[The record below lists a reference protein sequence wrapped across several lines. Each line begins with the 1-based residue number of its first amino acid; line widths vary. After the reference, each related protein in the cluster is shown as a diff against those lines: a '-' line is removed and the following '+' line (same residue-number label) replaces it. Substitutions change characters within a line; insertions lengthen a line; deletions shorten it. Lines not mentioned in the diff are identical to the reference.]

1 MIDLDALKSVQERI
15 EAAKARGNREQDPP
29 VQIVAI
35 TKTFPTSA
43 IESAYKAGI
52 KNIGENRIQEAAQKF
67 PHLAELPRLTK
78 RLVGHL
84 QSNKVGKAVDLFD
97 AIDSIDS
104 LKLAHRLNRLMT
116 EPHSNYE
123 SLLQVNTGQDSAK
136 HGFHPEKIETLLEV
150 LELKNLGVKGL
161 MTIGVFTSDET
172 TIRKTFKKL
181 RQLKER
187 LNKYLPEESQLTEL
201 SMGMSSNYE
210 MAVEEGATMVR
221 IGTALFGE
229 RQR

>member
-15 EAAKARGNREQDPP
+15 GAAKARASREQDPP

-35 TKTFPTSA
+35 TKTFPTLA
-43 IESAYKAGI
+43 IESAHKAGI
-52 KNIGENRIQEAAQKF
+52 KNIGENRIQEASQKF

-78 RLVGHL
+78 RFVGHL
-84 QSNKVGKAVDLFD
+84 QSNKMGKAVDLFD

-104 LKLAHRLNRLMT
+104 LKLARRLSTLLTETHR
-116 EPHSNYE
+116 NYE

-136 HGFHPEKIETLLEV
+136 HGFHAEKIRVLLEA

-161 MTIGVFTSDET
+161 MTIGAFTSDET
-172 TIRKTFKKL
+172 TTRKMFQKL

-187 LNKYLPEESQLTEL
+187 LNEHLSEEDQLTEL
-201 SMGMSSNYE
+201 SMGMSSDYE
-210 MAVEEGATMVR
+210 IAVEEGATMLR

-229 RQR
+229 RK

>member
-1 MIDLDALKSVQERI
+1 VIDLDALKSVQERI
-15 EAAKARGNREQDPP
+15 EAARARANREHEAP

-35 TKTFPTSA
+35 TKTFPASA
-43 IESAYKAGI
+43 IESAYSAGI
-52 KNIGENRIQEAAQKF
+52 ENIGENRIQEASQKF

-84 QSNKVGKAVDLFD
+84 QSNKAGKAVDLFD
-97 AIDSIDS
+97 SIDSIDS
-104 LKLAHRLNRLMT
+104 LKLARRLSMLMA

-136 HGFHPEKIETLLEV
+136 HGFHPENIETLLEA

-161 MTIGVFTSDET
+161 MTIGVFTRDET
-172 TIRKTFKKL
+172 TTRKTFQKL
-181 RQLKER
+181 RQIKGR
-187 LNKYLPEESQLTEL
+187 LNKHLPEEDQLTEL
-201 SMGMSSNYE
+201 SMGMSSDYE
-210 MAVEEGATMVR
+210 IAVEEGSTMLR

-229 RQR
+229 RKR

>member
-1 MIDLDALKSVQERI
+1 VINPGALKSVQERI
-15 EAAKARGNREQDPP
+15 EAAKARANREQDLP

-35 TKTFPTSA
+35 TKTFPASA
-43 IESAYKAGI
+43 IESAHKAGI
-52 KNIGENRIQEAAQKF
+52 KNIGENRIQEASQKF
-67 PHLAELPRLTK
+67 PNLPGLPQLKK

-84 QSNKVGKAVDLFD
+84 QTNKASKAIKLFD

-104 LKLAHRLNRLMT
+104 LKLARRLSMLVAET
-116 EPHSNYE
+116 HSNYE

-136 HGFHPEKIETLLEV
+136 HGFHPEKIRILFEA

-161 MTIGVFTSDET
+161 MTIGTFTKDET
-172 TIRKTFKKL
+172 TTRKTFQKL

-187 LNKYLPEESQLTEL
+187 LNESLPEEDQLTEL
-201 SMGMSSNYE
+201 SMGMSSDYE
-210 MAVEEGATMVR
+210 IAVEEGATMLR

-229 RQR
+229 RKP

>member
-136 HGFHPEKIETLLEV
+136 HGFHPEKIETLLEA

>member
-187 LNKYLPEESQLTEL
+187 LNKHRPEESQLTEL

>member
-1 MIDLDALKSVQERI
+1 VIDLDALKSVQERI
-15 EAAKARGNREQDPP
+15 EAAKARSNREQDPP

-172 TIRKTFKKL
+172 TTRKTFKKL

-187 LNKYLPEESQLTEL
+187 LNKYLSEESQLTEL

-229 RQR
+229 RQ

>member
-15 EAAKARGNREQDPP
+15 EAAKARSNREQDPP

-123 SLLQVNTGQDSAK
+123 SLLQVNTGQESAK

-172 TIRKTFKKL
+172 TTRKTFKKL

-187 LNKYLPEESQLTEL
+187 LNKYLSEESQLTEL

-210 MAVEEGATMVR
+210 IAVEEGATMVR

>member
-15 EAAKARGNREQDPP
+15 EAAKARSNREQDPP

-104 LKLAHRLNRLMT
+104 LKLARRLNRLMM
-116 EPHSNYE
+116 EPHSKYE

-136 HGFHPEKIETLLEV
+136 HGFHPEKIETLLEA

-161 MTIGVFTSDET
+161 MTIGTLTNDET
-172 TIRKTFKKL
+172 TVRKTFQKL
-181 RQLKER
+181 KQLKER
-187 LNKYLPEESQLTEL
+187 LNKHLSKESQLTEL

>member
-1 MIDLDALKSVQERI
+1 MINLDAFKSVQERI
-15 EAAKARGNREQDPP
+15 EVARELTNREHDPP

-35 TKTFPTSA
+35 TKTFPASA
-43 IESAYKAGI
+43 IESAHRAGI
-52 KNIGENRIQEAAQKF
+52 KNIGENRIQESSQKF
-67 PHLAELPRLTK
+67 PHLPDLPRLKK

-84 QSNKVGKAVDLFD
+84 QSNKASKAIKLFD

-104 LKLAHRLNRLMT
+104 LKLARRLSVLLAENYN
-116 EPHSNYE
+116 NYE
-123 SLLQVNTGQDSAK
+123 SLLQVNIGRDPTK
-136 HGFHPEKIETLLEV
+136 HGFQPGKIDTLLEV
-150 LELKNLGVKGL
+150 LELKNLSVKGL
-161 MTIGVFTSDET
+161 MTIGELTTNET
-172 TIRKTFKKL
+172 TIRKTFQKL

-187 LNKYLPEESQLTEL
+187 LNTHLPEEGQLTEL
-201 SMGMSSNYE
+201 SMGMSSDYE

>member
-1 MIDLDALKSVQERI
+1 MIDLDALKSVQERL

-104 LKLAHRLNRLMT
+104 LKLAHRLNRLMA

-136 HGFHPEKIETLLEV
+136 HGFHPEKIETLLEA

-187 LNKYLPEESQLTEL
+187 LNKHRPEESQLTEL

>member
-1 MIDLDALKSVQERI
+1 MINQDALKSVQERI
-15 EAAKARGNREQDPP
+15 EAARARANRENDPP

-35 TKTFPTSA
+35 TKTFPASA
-43 IESAYKAGI
+43 IESAHRAGI
-52 KNIGENRIQEAAQKF
+52 ENIGENRIQEASQKF
-67 PHLAELPRLTK
+67 PHLTDLPGLTK

-84 QSNKVGKAVDLFD
+84 QSNKAGKAIDLFD

-104 LKLAHRLNRLMT
+104 VKLARRLSMLMAET
-116 EPHSNYE
+116 DSNYE

-136 HGFHPEKIETLLEV
+136 HGFHPENLETLLEA

-172 TIRKTFKKL
+172 TTRKTFQKL
-181 RQLKER
+181 RQIKER
-187 LNKYLPEESQLTEL
+187 LNRHLPEEDQLTEL
-201 SMGMSSNYE
+201 SMGMSSDYE
-210 MAVEEGATMVR
+210 IAVEEGATMLR

-229 RQR
+229 REQ

>member
-1 MIDLDALKSVQERI
+1 VINLDAFKSVQERI
-15 EAAKARGNREQDPP
+15 EVARELANREHDPP

-35 TKTFPTSA
+35 TKTFPASA
-43 IESAYKAGI
+43 IESAHRAGI
-52 KNIGENRIQEAAQKF
+52 KNIGENRIQESSQKF
-67 PHLAELPRLTK
+67 PHLPDLPQLKK

-84 QSNKVGKAVDLFD
+84 QSNKASKAIKLFD

-104 LKLAHRLNRLMT
+104 LKLARRLSVLLAENCN
-116 EPHSNYE
+116 NYE
-123 SLLQVNTGQDSAK
+123 SLLQVNIGQDPTK
-136 HGFHPEKIETLLEV
+136 HGFQLGKIDTLLEV

-161 MTIGVFTSDET
+161 MTIGELTTNET
-172 TIRKTFKKL
+172 TIRKTFQKL

-187 LNKYLPEESQLTEL
+187 LNTQLPEEDQLTEL
-201 SMGMSSNYE
+201 SMGMSSDYE

-221 IGTALFGE
+221 IGTVLFGE

>member
-1 MIDLDALKSVQERI
+1 MINLDALKSVQERI
-15 EAAKARGNREQDPP
+15 EVARALANREHEPP

-35 TKTFPTSA
+35 TKTFPASA
-43 IESAYKAGI
+43 IESAHRAGI
-52 KNIGENRIQEAAQKF
+52 KNIGENRIQEASQKF
-67 PHLAELPRLTK
+67 PNLPDLPRLKK

-84 QSNKVGKAVDLFD
+84 QSNKASKALKLFD

-104 LKLAHRLNRLMT
+104 LKLARRLSMFVAET
-116 EPHSNYE
+116 HSNYE

-136 HGFHPEKIETLLEV
+136 QGFHPEKIGALLEA

-161 MTIGVFTSDET
+161 MTIGAFTSDVT
-172 TIRKTFKKL
+172 TTRKTFQKL

-187 LNKYLPEESQLTEL
+187 LNEHLPEEDQMTEL
-201 SMGMSSNYE
+201 SMGMSSDYE
-210 MAVEEGATMVR
+210 IAVEEGATMLR

-229 RQR
+229 RKQ

>member
-1 MIDLDALKSVQERI
+1 MINLDALKSVQERI
-15 EAAKARGNREQDPP
+15 EVARALANREHEPP

-35 TKTFPTSA
+35 TKTFPASA
-43 IESAYKAGI
+43 IESAHRAGI
-52 KNIGENRIQEAAQKF
+52 KNIGENRIQEASQKF
-67 PHLAELPRLTK
+67 PHLPDLPRLKK

-84 QSNKVGKAVDLFD
+84 QSNKASKAIKLFD

-104 LKLAHRLNRLMT
+104 LKLARRLSILLAENRN
-116 EPHSNYE
+116 NYE
-123 SLLQVNTGQDSAK
+123 SLLQVNTGRDPTK
-136 HGFHPEKIETLLEV
+136 HGFQLGKVDTLLEV
-150 LELKNLGVKGL
+150 LELKNLSVKGL
-161 MTIGVFTSDET
+161 MTIGELTTNET
-172 TIRKTFKKL
+172 TIRKTFQKL

-187 LNKYLPEESQLTEL
+187 LNTHLPEEGQLTEL
-201 SMGMSSNYE
+201 SMGMSSDYE

>member
-15 EAAKARGNREQDPP
+15 EAAKVRANREQDPP

-35 TKTFPTSA
+35 TKTFPTPA
-43 IESAYKAGI
+43 IESAHKAGI
-52 KNIGENRIQEAAQKF
+52 KNIGENRIQEASQKF
-67 PHLAELPRLTK
+67 PHLAKLPRLTK

-104 LKLAHRLNRLMT
+104 LKLARRLNRLMM

-136 HGFHPEKIETLLEV
+136 HGFHPEKIETLLEA

-161 MTIGVFTSDET
+161 MTIGAFTNDET
-172 TIRKTFKKL
+172 TIRKTFQKL
-181 RQLKER
+181 RQLKES
-187 LNKYLPEESQLTEL
+187 LNKHLPKKSQLTEL
-201 SMGMSSNYE
+201 SMGMSSDYE
-210 MAVEEGATMVR
+210 IAVEEGATMVR
-221 IGTALFGE
+221 IGTALFGQ
-229 RQR
+229 RQQ

>member
-15 EAAKARGNREQDPP
+15 EAAKARANREQDPP

-43 IESAYKAGI
+43 IESAHKAGI
-52 KNIGENRIQEAAQKF
+52 KNIGENRIQEAIQKF

-78 RLVGHL
+78 RFVGHL

-104 LKLAHRLNRLMT
+104 LKLARRLNRLMM
-116 EPHSNYE
+116 EPHSKYE

-136 HGFHPEKIETLLEV
+136 HGFHPEKIETLLEA

-161 MTIGVFTSDET
+161 MTIGALTNDET
-172 TIRKTFKKL
+172 TIRKTFQKL
-181 RQLKER
+181 KQLKER
-187 LNKYLPEESQLTEL
+187 LNKHLPEESQLTEL

-210 MAVEEGATMVR
+210 IAVEEGATMVR

>member
-1 MIDLDALKSVQERI
+1 MINLDAFKSVQERI
-15 EAAKARGNREQDPP
+15 EVARELVNREHDPP

-35 TKTFPTSA
+35 TKTFPASA
-43 IESAYKAGI
+43 IESAHRAGI
-52 KNIGENRIQEAAQKF
+52 KNIGENRIQESSQKF
-67 PHLAELPRLTK
+67 PHLPDLPRLKK

-84 QSNKVGKAVDLFD
+84 QSNKASKAIKLFD

-104 LKLAHRLNRLMT
+104 LKLARRLSVLLAENCN
-116 EPHSNYE
+116 NYE
-123 SLLQVNTGQDSAK
+123 SLLQVNIGQDPTK
-136 HGFHPEKIETLLEV
+136 HGFQPGKIDTLLEV

-161 MTIGVFTSDET
+161 MTIGELTTNET
-172 TIRKTFKKL
+172 TIRKTFQKL

-187 LNKYLPEESQLTEL
+187 LNTQLPEEGQLTEL
-201 SMGMSSNYE
+201 SMGMSSDYE

-229 RQR
+229 RQQ

>member
-1 MIDLDALKSVQERI
+1 MINLDAFKSVQERI
-15 EAAKARGNREQDPP
+15 EVARELTNREHDPP

-35 TKTFPTSA
+35 TKTFPASA
-43 IESAYKAGI
+43 IESAHRAGI
-52 KNIGENRIQEAAQKF
+52 KNIGENRIQESSQKF
-67 PHLAELPRLTK
+67 PHLPDLPQLKK

-84 QSNKVGKAVDLFD
+84 QSNKASKAIKLFD

-104 LKLAHRLNRLMT
+104 LKLARRLSVLLAENCN
-116 EPHSNYE
+116 NYE
-123 SLLQVNTGQDSAK
+123 SLLQVNIGQDPTK
-136 HGFHPEKIETLLEV
+136 HGFQLGKIDTLLEV
-150 LELKNLGVKGL
+150 LELNNLGVKGL
-161 MTIGVFTSDET
+161 MTIGELTTNET
-172 TIRKTFKKL
+172 TIRKTFQKL

-187 LNKYLPEESQLTEL
+187 LNTQLPEEGQLTEL
-201 SMGMSSNYE
+201 SMGMSSDYE

>member
-1 MIDLDALKSVQERI
+1 VINQDALKSVQERI
-15 EAAKARGNREQDPP
+15 EAARARANRENDPP

-35 TKTFPTSA
+35 TKTFPASA
-43 IESAYKAGI
+43 IESAHRAGI
-52 KNIGENRIQEAAQKF
+52 ENIGENRIQEASQKF
-67 PHLAELPRLTK
+67 PHLTDLPRLTK

-84 QSNKVGKAVDLFD
+84 QSNKAGKAIDLFD

-104 LKLAHRLNRLMT
+104 VKLARRLSMLMAET
-116 EPHSNYE
+116 DSNYE

-136 HGFHPEKIETLLEV
+136 HGFHPENLETLLEA

-172 TIRKTFKKL
+172 TTRKTFQKL
-181 RQLKER
+181 RQIKER
-187 LNKYLPEESQLTEL
+187 LNRHLPEEDQLTEL
-201 SMGMSSNYE
+201 SMGMSSDYE
-210 MAVEEGATMVR
+210 IAVEEGATMLR

-229 RQR
+229 REQ